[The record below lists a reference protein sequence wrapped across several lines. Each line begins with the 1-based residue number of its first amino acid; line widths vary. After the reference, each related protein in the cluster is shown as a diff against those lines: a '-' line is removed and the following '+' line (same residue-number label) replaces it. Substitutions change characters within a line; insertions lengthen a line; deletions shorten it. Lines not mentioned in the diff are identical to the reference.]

1 MATIKY
7 LLQGKSLI
15 NPIYLRIS
23 LARNNSLKRKTG
35 LFINKNDWSINTGL
49 PKQNDANNKN
59 LTTDLKELSAFIIR
73 AVNNSNTKLEELTG
87 EWLTHQIDL
96 FFGRNKENKKSEILT
111 DAMQSII
118 DEASTR
124 KNSKGGTGLS
134 KSRINAY
141 KSLKNKITEYQG
153 NHKTLISEVNV
164 SFAKDFQKFLLD
176 IKCHNINTVYKL
188 IADLKTVC
196 YDAELNGLTINKQV
210 KRIANST
217 IKNDNILYLS
227 KDEILLIKEVKL
239 NNKSLENARKW
250 LILGC
255 EIGQRGGDLL
265 NLTESNFVNRGGYDV
280 IELKQEKTGKL
291 VTIPVL
297 TSTKEILQIGL
308 PYKIAIQKFNKY
320 IKLICKEAGINT
332 MIKGGKTIIK
342 EDNTGKETK
351 RKEEG
356 LYPKWNLM
364 SSHVCRR
371 SFATNL
377 YGELPTP
384 LIMQI
389 TAHSSEKM
397 LLNYIGKNSLDYAKQ
412 IADFYNKNLID

>member
-1 MATIKY
+1 M
-7 LLQGKSLI
+7 
-15 NPIYLRIS
+15 R
-23 LARNNSLKRKTG
+23 
-35 LFINKNDWSINTGL
+35 
-49 PKQNDANNKN
+49 
-59 LTTDLKELSAFIIR
+59 
-73 AVNNSNTKLEELTG
+73 
-87 EWLTHQIDL
+87 DL
-96 FFGRNKENKKSEILT
+96 FSPPSKKLT
-111 DAMQSII
+111 PWPFQDKAIQSII

-164 SFAKDFQKFLLD
+164 SFAKDFQKYLLD
-176 IKCHNINTVYKL
+176 TKCHSINTVYKL

-227 KDEILLIKEVKL
+227 KEEIQLIKEVKL

-308 PYKIAIQKFNKY
+308 PYKIATQKFNKY

-332 MIKGGKTIIK
+332 MIKGSKTIIK

-412 IADFYNKNLID
+412 IADFYIKKLID